1 MTLAEIAELRR
12 RRYNATVA
20 VLRKPHSDLMIVRIR
35 PDFQIPVHRPGQY
48 CTLGLGMWEP
58 RFPGC
63 QEEIRKS
70 GDDAKVVRRAY
81 SLSCS
86 ILGEDGRLLDLEAAD
101 WLEFYIV
108 LVRENDDPTRA
119 PGLTPRL
126 FMLREGDRVQV
137 GERITGHFT
146 LEGVKP
152 SDSVVFL
159 STGTGEAPHNY
170 MAWELLK
177 SGHRGTILAACCVRL
192 RRDLAYLTIHE
203 RLIREFP
210 NYRYIPLTTREGDIG
225 GKKIYI
231 QDLIATGQLEQ
242 RLGQKLD
249 PVTTH
254 VYLCGNPKMI
264 GVPDKDPQTRDRRYP
279 QPIGVVEILE
289 SRFGF
294 AADNPAA
301 NFRGNVH
308 FEEYW

>member
-20 VLRKPHSDLMIVRIR
+20 VLRKAHSDLMIVRVR
-35 PDFQIPVHRPGQY
+35 PDFQIPVHRSGQY

-63 QEEIRKS
+63 QEEMRRP
-70 GDDAKVVRRAY
+70 GDEAKVVRRAY

-86 ILGEDGRLLDLEAAD
+86 ILGDNDSLLDLQSID

-108 LVRENDDPTRA
+108 LVRENDDPARA

-152 SDSVVFL
+152 TDAVVFL

-170 MAWELLK
+170 MVWELLK
-177 SGHRGTILAACCVRL
+177 GGHPGPILAACCVRY
-192 RRDLAYLTIHE
+192 RRDLGYSSIQE
-203 RLIREFP
+203 RLIRRFP
-210 NYRYIPLTTREGDIG
+210 NYHYIPLTTRETVAGD
-225 GKKIYI
+225 KKVYI
-231 QDLIATGQLEQ
+231 QDVITSGQLESQ
-242 RLGQKLD
+242 LGRKLD
-249 PVTTH
+249 PAAAH
-254 VYLCGNPKMI
+254 IYLCGNPKMI
-264 GVPDKDPQTRDRRYP
+264 GVPDKDAQTQKRQYP
-279 QPIGVVEILE
+279 QPTGVVEILE
-289 SRFGF
+289 TRFGF
-294 AADNPAA
+294 TADNPAA
-301 NFRGNVH
+301 KIRGNVH